1 MFAFKVMVTTL
12 ILVMMGFLGYAF
24 LHSKEKSGTTVAFI
38 MIIVNSLSIAAI
50 WG

>member
-12 ILVMMGFLGYAF
+12 ILVMIIFLGYAF
-24 LHSKEKSGTTVAFI
+24 LHSKEKSGTTVALS
-38 MIIVNSLSIAAI
+38 MIIISSLSIVAI